1 MVLPPGPPLA
11 LVFTCP
17 VDSLVSTLGLP
28 PEPLELLE
36 LLEFAVLEAE
46 ELLVEVE
53 VLGPELLPPE
63 LLLGLFPL
71 PCDS

>member
-1 MVLPPGPPLA
+1 MEKEKTGWFYIICTLVLYPPLA

-36 LLEFAVLEAE
+36 P
-46 ELLVEVE
+46 
-53 VLGPELLPPE
+53 LGLLPPE
-63 LLLGLFPL
+63 LLVEV
-71 PCDS
+71 D